1 MQRELLIA
9 KRKKAKELQQK
20 GWSIDKIAR
29 HLVSSWRS
37 VSRWIEMESLEED
50 NRGWEKGRLRKYDK
64 QVEQRVIDIRQELRA
79 TESYFFGPQV
89 VQAKLT
95 GTCIRTLKHR
105 RCTSSR
111 RRYGR
116 QD

>member
-37 VSRWIEMESLEED
+37 VSRWIEM
-50 NRGWEKGRLRKYDK
+50 
-64 QVEQRVIDIRQELRA
+64 
-79 TESYFFGPQV
+79 
-89 VQAKLT
+89 
-95 GTCIRTLKHR
+95 
-105 RCTSSR
+105 
-111 RRYGR
+111 
-116 QD
+116 